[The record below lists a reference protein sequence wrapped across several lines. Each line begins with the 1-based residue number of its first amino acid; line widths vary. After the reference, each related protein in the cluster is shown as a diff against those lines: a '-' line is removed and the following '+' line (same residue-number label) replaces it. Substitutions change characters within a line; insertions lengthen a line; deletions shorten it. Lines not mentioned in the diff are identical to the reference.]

1 MTTDGWAMPS
11 APRAAS
17 SPKEGHEP
25 FWHKGMWA
33 NIALAAL
40 FVVMSISFY
49 LKSDVKEVAQPTF
62 YDLLLVPM
70 VASFFLFGLKI
81 PKGLAWPMLFWG
93 LLLVGYTIGS
103 FNAHTPG
110 EARDYTVVVIY
121 LILTFIFFT
130 SVICADPRR
139 HLQLLWNG
147 YLLAAFIAAAIGTLA
162 YFHAI
167 PNAEFF
173 LRYDRP
179 TATFNDPNVFGP
191 YLVAPV
197 LYVLHK
203 LTLTRKV
210 GDVLL
215 LPVVGTIILAL
226 FLSFSR
232 GAWANLIVS
241 LVLYVGFMLSTPHGK
256 QQTDRLLFLLIGIGV
271 VSVGVISWA
280 LSDPTVS
287 AHFIDRFSLVQSYD
301 VEEQGR
307 FWTQARAIEVGM
319 SNPLGLG
326 PAQWPGLYSTDPHNV
341 YLSIFVAGGYLSL
354 LSYLGFLILTI
365 VRGLSALKVDFPGRS
380 FLMISL
386 AVTIAHVGE
395 SMIIDVDNWRHL
407 YFLFGSC
414 WGCILTADR
423 FKAMG
428 ASGNGIMSRGVSSQN
443 RIVTT

>member
-11 APRAAS
+11 APRATSAAT
-17 SPKEGHEP
+17 EGQEP

-33 NIALAAL
+33 NIALLAL

-93 LLLVGYTIGS
+93 LLLVGYTVGS

-110 EARDYTVVVIY
+110 EARDYTIVVIY

-203 LTLTRKV
+203 LTLTRKAR
-210 GDVLL
+210 DIFL

-232 GAWANLIVS
+232 GAWANLIAS
-241 LVLYVGFMLSTPHGK
+241 LLLYVGFMLSTPHGK

-271 VSVGVISWA
+271 VSVVVISWA

-326 PAQWPGLYSTDPHNV
+326 PAQWPGLYSRDPHNV

-365 VRGLSALKVDFPGRS
+365 VRGFRALKVDFPGRS

-395 SMIIDVDNWRHL
+395 AMIIDVDNWRHL

-428 ASGNGIMSRGVSSQN
+428 GSEDGIMSRGISSQN
-443 RIVTT
+443 RIVTM

>member
-1 MTTDGWAMPS
+1 MSDGWAMQPAPS
-11 APRAAS
+11 ASRV
-17 SPKEGHEP
+17 EGDGQET
-25 FWHKGMWA
+25 FWHKGVWA

-62 YDLLLVPM
+62 YDVLMVPM
-70 VASFFLFGLKI
+70 VASFFLFGLRL

-93 LLLVGYTIGS
+93 LLLVGYAIGS
-103 FNAHTPG
+103 FKAHTPS
-110 EARDYTVVVIY
+110 EAQSYTVVVIY

-130 SVICADPRR
+130 SVICADPHR
-139 HLQLLWNG
+139 HLQVLWNG

-167 PNAEFF
+167 PNYQFF

-203 LTLTRKV
+203 LTLTRR
-210 GDVLL
+210 GRDVLL
-215 LPVVGTIILAL
+215 LPVVGTLILGL

-241 LVLYVGFMLSTPHGK
+241 LLFYVGFMLATPHGK
-256 QQTDRLLFLLIGIGV
+256 QQTDRLLFLLIGLV
-271 VSVGVISWA
+271 VVAVAVISFA
-280 LSDPTVS
+280 LSDPVVA

-307 FWTQARAIEVGM
+307 FWTQARALEVGT
-319 SNPLGLG
+319 SNPLGIG
-326 PAQWPGLYSTDPHNV
+326 PAQWSGLYATDPHNV
-341 YLSIFVAGGYLSL
+341 YLSIFVAGGYLSI
-354 LSYLGFLILTI
+354 LSYLGFLVLTF
-365 VRGLSALKVDFPGRS
+365 VRGLGALKIDFPGRG

-386 AVTIAHVGE
+386 AVTMAHVGE
-395 SMIIDVDNWRHL
+395 ALIIDVDNWRHL
-407 YFLFGSC
+407 YFLFGSS
-414 WGCILTADR
+414 WGCILAADR
-423 FKAMG
+423 FKARKN
-428 ASGNGIMSRGVSSQN
+428 SNDGIMSR
-443 RIVTT
+443 RALA